1 MLARASMYERPAT
14 ALRLSAYPA
23 MELSPHRRQ
32 LFFDS
37 LFYVGPFR
45 RGQLHRADEL
55 VGVELLRRRDVLDP
69 HIGLDRLPRDLG
81 KLRIDGAEPV
91 LLEGRNKA
99 QGGADL
105 LSVEQDFTR
114 GRRAALKFLEAFYV
128 QLDRLFRIEISEFE
142 PLHKAVDERLADLR
156 LFLDRRAFAGGD
168 DAAHPDAV
176 VLVEHG
182 VDFDTI
188 GPERGRDAAEEVADH
203 FELLVGG
210 GPHQAGRI
218 HGDDVDLAGVDA
230 GRLHEGRPKLELA
243 AADVEADRLALEL
256 LRLGDVQ
263 FLEREDSDRRARP
276 DAGDRYQIKATADAA
291 RLNGH
296 VEEAEVVLALVDRDA
311 DLGRAEAAVDGDIET
326 AFLPVPELLG
336 HKGEA
341 IGAERQPR
349 QREFERGRGANDR
362 GGTNAECAGG
372 AGDAGEL
379 KEGTSME
386 CHTESPLELL
396 SGERSCK
403 SRAHA

>member
-23 MELSPHRRQ
+23 MGLSPHRRQ

-99 QGGADL
+99 QGRADL

-114 GRRAALKFLEAFYV
+114 GRRAALKFLEAFDM
-128 QLDRLFRIEISEFE
+128 QIDGLFRVEVSEFE
-142 PLHKAVDERLADLR
+142 SLHEALDERLADLR
-156 LFLDRRAFAGGD
+156 LILDRRTFAGGD
-168 DAAHPDAV
+168 DAAHLDAV

-182 VDFDTI
+182 VDRDAI
-188 GPERGRDAAEEVADH
+188 GPERGRDAAEEVANH

-210 GPHQAGRI
+210 GAHQAGRI

-230 GRLHEGRPKLELA
+230 GGFHEGRPKLELA

-256 LRLGDVQ
+256 LGLGDVE
-263 FLEREDSDRRARP
+263 FLEREDADGRARP
-276 DAGDRYQIKATADAA
+276 NAGDRHQVKTTADAA
-291 RLNGH
+291 RLHGH
-296 VEEAEVVLALVDRDA
+296 VEEAEVVLTLVDRDA
-311 DLGRAEAAVDGDIET
+311 DLGRAEAAVDGDVET

-336 HKGEA
+336 DEGEA
-341 IGAERQPR
+341 VGAERQPW
-349 QREFERGRGANDR
+349 QRELDRGRGANDR
-362 GGTNAECAGG
+362 GRANAECAAG

-379 KEGTSME
+379 EERTPME
-386 CHTESPLELL
+386 CHVAVSY
-396 SGERSCK
+396 
-403 SRAHA
+403 